1 MATAV
6 AVRPVLGSLTFRERL
21 ICGGQIKKYLLDLGD
36 PYLEKLKAGF
46 GKHRGILL
54 KEKGCQSQST
64 LD

>member
-1 MATAV
+1 MAIAV
-6 AVRPVLGSLTFRERL
+6 AVRPMLGSLTFREKL

-46 GKHRGILL
+46 GKHRRMLL
-54 KEKGCQSQST
+54 KQRVCQSEST